1 MRSLHVSA
9 TLCFVL
15 STSTFA
21 FAETPEAA
29 PPTLSAT
36 VPAPVTSAAVP
47 TGSAPTAK
55 ASSAPAPAAS
65 AASEPAAPTSDVS
78 SAPAA
83 NRVGRSSLARHD
95 DSRGREASA
104 EPEVPDGSSYRP
116 PVVVAYEGGRVPK
129 DSQLEQRPRAGLI
142 ATGIALTGSAYAAAL
157 TYAIS
162 TCGAQMECRHGSAW
176 LYAPIIGPF
185 VTATRAPTS
194 GGMALAAFDGAVQS
208 IGVALFAAGF
218 LAPKTMVVTY
228 RDTAIRLAPVS
239 VGSSMGLGVMV
250 QSL

>member
-1 MRSLHVSA
+1 MRFLRVSA
-9 TLCFVL
+9 TVCFVL
-15 STSTFA
+15 SASSSA
-21 FAETPEAA
+21 LAETPEVPPPPVAA
-29 PPTLSAT
+29 PPTAMSA
-36 VPAPVTSAAVP
+36 
-47 TGSAPTAK
+47 G
-55 ASSAPAPAAS
+55 ASSTPPAAPPSASAPAAS
-65 AASEPAAPTSDVS
+65 APAASTPAA

-83 NRVGRSSLARHD
+83 SAPSARAAAIDPRTPQRSRSDVPRT
-95 DSRGREASA
+95 EV
-104 EPEVPDGSSYRP
+104 EPEIPEGSSYRP

-129 DSQLEQRPRAGLI
+129 DSKLEQRPRAGLI

-162 TCGAQMECRHGSAW
+162 TCGAQMECRNGSAW
-176 LYAPIIGPF
+176 LYAPVIGPF
-185 VTATRAPTS
+185 VAATRAPTS

-228 RDTAIRLAPVS
+228 RDTAIRLAPVG
-239 VGSSMGLGVMV
+239 VGSAMGVGVLV

>member
-1 MRSLHVSA
+1 MRPLYVSA
-9 TLCFVL
+9 TVCLVL
-15 STSTFA
+15 SASSSALAESPESGPPPVAEPATPPSVAPTS
-21 FAETPEAA
+21 
-29 PPTLSAT
+29 S
-36 VPAPVTSAAVP
+36 APVTKP
-47 TGSAPTAK
+47 APS
-55 ASSAPAPAAS
+55 ASSPAAGR
-65 AASEPAAPTSDVS
+65 APVPPTPNNPSTIDEARSVPKS
-78 SAPAA
+78 GHDAP
-83 NRVGRSSLARHD
+83 RGRSLD
-95 DSRGREASA
+95 A
-104 EPEVPDGSSYRP
+104 ETETFEGSSYRP
-116 PVVVAYEGGRVPK
+116 PVVVDYEGGRVPK
-129 DSQLEQRPRAGLI
+129 DSQLERRPRTGLI

-176 LYAPIIGPF
+176 LYAPVIGPF

-228 RDTAIRLAPVS
+228 RDTAIRLAPVT
-239 VGSSMGLGVMV
+239 VGSSMGVGVVV